1 MISRDE
7 STEFIKN
14 LVANPDTEMANVN
27 AYLDSIGEL
36 YDSITALMQEKQ
48 KYETRVRELQ
58 DTNTRLV
65 LSQLGDPAEPDEDQD
80 MTLEKFAHNM

>member
-1 MISRDE
+1 MITRDE

-14 LVANPDTEMANVN
+14 LVANPETEMANVG

-36 YDSITALMQEKQ
+36 YDSIAALTQKNQE
-48 KYETRVRELQ
+48 YETRVRELQ

-65 LSQLGDPAEPDEDQD
+65 LAQLGEPAEPVEERE
-80 MTLEKFAHNM
+80 MTLEEFAHNM